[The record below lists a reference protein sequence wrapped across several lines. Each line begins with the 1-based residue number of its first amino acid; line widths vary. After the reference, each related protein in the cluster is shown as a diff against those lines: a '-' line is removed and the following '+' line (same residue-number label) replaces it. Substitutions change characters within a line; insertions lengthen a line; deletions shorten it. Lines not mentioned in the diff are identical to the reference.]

1 MSNLKARL
9 RDFVETEE
17 GYFAVNTYQHPND
30 RIIAFLRYINLNKL
44 SETTN
49 KEIDELLSIYNLDKN
64 DIRVKLDE
72 TGRELKFI
80 KVADSKTAYDIL
92 QQNYPIYVYYD
103 SVNDVV
109 LHAIPYN
116 NVKQIISPKDRLKEI
131 INNPQTLLEEK
142 CKKLAEKLKECGQKN
157 NLPIDYENMGVS
169 GSTIPKLNNEGS
181 DIDFVIYGMK
191 NHKIARK
198 ILKECFEDGEIAEIT
213 PLSEDFWKKAY
224 KKRIKDDTLE
234 YDEFVWHE
242 LRKYNRGS
250 VNGTMFDLLATREWD
265 EINDNY
271 GDKSYKNKGFIKINA
286 NIKDDDYMFDNPAT
300 YSLENVELGNYEGNM
315 HLNEIKEIKENSMA
329 LKEVV
334 SFTHTY
340 AGQCLNNENVSIR
353 GKLEAVESPNCENYY
368 RVVVGTT
375 REAFNE
381 YIKLNKN

>member
-1 MSNLKARL
+1 MSNLRALRARL

-44 SETTN
+44 SEVTN
-49 KEIDELLSIYNLDKN
+49 KEIDELLCIYNLNKD
-64 DIRVKLDE
+64 DVRIKLDE
-72 TGRELKFI
+72 NGNELQFI

-92 QQNYPIYVYYD
+92 QQNYPRYVYYD
-103 SVNDVV
+103 SVNDVL
-109 LHAIPYN
+109 LHAIPYADI
-116 NVKQIISPKDRLKEI
+116 KQIISPKDRLMEI
-131 INNPQTLLEEK
+131 IKNPKTPLEEK
-142 CKKLAEKLKECGQKN
+142 CKRLAEKLKECGKKN
-157 NLPIDYENMGVS
+157 NLPIDFDNMGVS

-191 NHKIARK
+191 YHKIARK
-198 ILKECFEDGEIAEIT
+198 ILEKCFEDEEIPEIT
-213 PLSEDFWKKAY
+213 PLSENFWKKAY
-224 KKRIKDDTLE
+224 NKRIKDDTLD

-250 VNGTMFDLLATREWD
+250 INGTMFDLLATREWD

-271 GDKSYKNKGFIKINA
+271 GDKSYKNNGFIKINA
-286 NIKDDDYMFDNPAT
+286 KVKDDDYMFDNPAT
-300 YSLENVELGNYEGNM
+300 YTLENVEIAGYEGNINI
-315 HLNEIKEIKENSMA
+315 NEVAENS

-340 AGQCLNNENVSIR
+340 AGQCLNDENVSIR
-353 GKLEAVESPNCENYY
+353 GKLESVKSSNCENYY
-368 RVVVGTT
+368 RIVVGTT

-381 YIKLNKN
+381 YIKLNK